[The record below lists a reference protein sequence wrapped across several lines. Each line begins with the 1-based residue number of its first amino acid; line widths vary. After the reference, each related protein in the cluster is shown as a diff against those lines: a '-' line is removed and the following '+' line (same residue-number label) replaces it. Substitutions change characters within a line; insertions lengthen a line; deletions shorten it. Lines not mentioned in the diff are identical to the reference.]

1 MGPIPSR
8 IACRQRYR
16 FGRRMLPCRAVRS
29 DPDDRPRRPPAG
41 RRADPRV
48 APAALHAGQAGRA
61 ARRGRASR
69 PRPGRGARRH
79 RFTPAAVADPFTLTS
94 PLQFLTAA
102 RNAIGGYDGTDLGV
116 RVGHR
121 LHVSSYGM
129 YGYAMLCSESLAHAF
144 ESAVKYH
151 RLANGMLA
159 IRWSNTATSCRG
171 SFPTGTKSRYRIS
184 TSRCTVS

>member
-1 MGPIPSR
+1 MP
-8 IACRQRYR
+8 
-16 FGRRMLPCRAVRS
+16 RS
-29 DPDDRPRRPPAG
+29 ALLTPTTARAG
-41 RRADPRV
+41 RLPDVEPTHALRQQRFTPAKLAVLLDV
-48 APAALHAGQAGRA
+48 AAQAGLDPA
-61 ARRGRASR
+61 VLDGT
-69 PRPGRGARRH
+69 GL
-79 RFTPAAVADPFTLTS
+79 TPAAVADPFTLTS

-129 YGYAMLCSESLAHAF
+129 YGYAMLSESLAHAF
-144 ESAVKYH
+144 ESAVNITGS
-151 RLANGMLA
+151 RTACSRSAG
-159 IRWSNTATSCRG
+159 SNTATSCRG